1 MKNTT
6 TVDLNEMNES
16 ADIKQQGENVKKR
29 LSALSHNQ
37 ESGIK
42 TDFAI
47 KDKIN
52 WAISVDI

>member
-1 MKNTT
+1 
-6 TVDLNEMNES
+6 MNES